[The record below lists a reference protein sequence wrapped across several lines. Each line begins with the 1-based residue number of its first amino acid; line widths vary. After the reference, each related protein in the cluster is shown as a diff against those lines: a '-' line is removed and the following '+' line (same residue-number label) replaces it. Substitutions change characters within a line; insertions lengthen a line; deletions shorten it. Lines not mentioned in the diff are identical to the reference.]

1 MSRTGRFA
9 TIGLIWILALFIH
22 YFGVILFAPG
32 TQVYALVEPGVGTFV
47 EAGYREN
54 MYLVFVQY
62 IPLLFVG
69 GSLLWGFA
77 TEYENAL
84 LGVRR

>member
-1 MSRTGRFA
+1 MSRMYRYA
-9 TIGLIWILALFIH
+9 TIGLIWILALIIH
-22 YFGVILFAPG
+22 WFGTTMFAPG
-32 TQVYALVEPGVGTFV
+32 TTVYALGDPGVGTFID
-47 EAGYREN
+47 AGWRDN

-77 TEYENAL
+77 KEYENAL

>member
-1 MSRTGRFA
+1 MYRFA
-9 TIGLIWILALFIH
+9 TIGLIWILAIVIH
-22 YFGVILFAPG
+22 WFGVTLFAPG
-32 TQVYALVEPGVGTFV
+32 TDVYALGNVGVGMYID
-47 EAGYREN
+47 ANWQDN
-54 MYLVFVQY
+54 MYKVFVQF

-77 TEYENAL
+77 KEYENAL

>member
-1 MSRTGRFA
+1 MSRMYRFA
-9 TIGLIWILALFIH
+9 TIGLIWILAIVIH
-22 YFGVILFAPG
+22 WFGVTLFAPG
-32 TQVYALVEPGVGTFV
+32 TNVYALGNVGVGMYID
-47 EAGYREN
+47 ANWQDN
-54 MYLVFVQY
+54 MYKVFVQF

-77 TEYENAL
+77 KEYENAL

>member
-1 MSRTGRFA
+1 MSRMYRFA
-9 TIGLIWILALFIH
+9 TIGLIWILAMIIH
-22 YFGVILFAPG
+22 WFGVTLFAPG
-32 TQVYALVEPGVGTFV
+32 TDVYALADPGVGLYIET
-47 EAGYREN
+47 GWQDR
-54 MYLVFVQY
+54 MYKVFVQW

-77 TEYENAL
+77 KEYENAL

>member
-1 MSRTGRFA
+1 MSRMYRFA
-9 TIGLIWILALFIH
+9 TIGLIWILAMIIH
-22 YFGVILFAPG
+22 WFGVTLFAPG
-32 TQVYALVEPGVGTFV
+32 AMVHGLADAGVGT
-47 EAGYREN
+47 YIDSSWQPR
-54 MYLVFVQY
+54 MYKVFVQW

-77 TEYENAL
+77 KEYENAL